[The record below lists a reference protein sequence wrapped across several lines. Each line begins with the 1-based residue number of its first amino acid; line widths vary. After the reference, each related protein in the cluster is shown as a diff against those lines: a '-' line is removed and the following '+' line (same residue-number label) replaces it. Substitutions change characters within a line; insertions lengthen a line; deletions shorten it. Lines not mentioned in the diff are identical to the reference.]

1 MLSEVIEPRM
11 VEILSLALDE
21 IKKSNVINKLNFGV
35 VITGGGSQLKSL
47 IDLSQEIF
55 NMPVKIGYPELKD
68 SEISKYINNPR
79 YATAIGI
86 IQYASLDT
94 LEDDKN
100 SDGFLGWM

>member
-1 MLSEVIEPRM
+1 
-11 VEILSLALDE
+11 
-21 IKKSNVINKLNFGV
+21 
-35 VITGGGSQLKSL
+35 
-47 IDLSQEIF
+47 
-55 NMPVKIGYPELKD
+55 MPVKIGYPELKD

-100 SDGFLGWM
+100 SEYEF